1 MCHWYTCTFLRT
13 YTIDSWY
20 IQQFSVVQK
29 PFIDFPLIWFGRDSQ
44 KVVLCAYFK
53 KALEKAPVI
62 ANHQGTYNVMRPGAL
77 IFQSSSQNGQLSRN
91 RFALRLLSRFIS
103 WHIFLVHLQSQRN
116 QSKVV
121 LCEWRKEEKE
131 TFVVCSNFSAA
142 SSWSFFYCSW
152 DPAAGIELLL
162 STVFIIVATNHCFY
176 YRQILHCV
184 QLFRLLASIV
194 CACDRYIF
202 CAARSSRLLKSTVP
216 WKSSSRVIKNLL
228 LNEWQVCIELV
239 GLSSNINA

>member
-1 MCHWYTCTFLRT
+1 M
-13 YTIDSWY
+13 
-20 IQQFSVVQK
+20 
-29 PFIDFPLIWFGRDSQ
+29 
-44 KVVLCAYFK
+44 
-53 KALEKAPVI
+53 
-62 ANHQGTYNVMRPGAL
+62 AL

-91 RFALRLLSRFIS
+91 RLLSRFIS
-103 WHIFLVHLQSQRN
+103 WHIFLVHLQSQR
-116 QSKVV
+116 SKSR
-121 LCEWRKEEKE
+121 LRTTKLKKRKPLWFP
-131 TFVVCSNFSAA
+131 TFLLLQVEA
-142 SSWSFFYCSW
+142 FFYCSW

-202 CAARSSRLLKSTVP
+202 CAAAAARSSRLLKSTVP